1 MILFVPLSSL
11 KLFTSGDLAG
21 MSEEELVAR
30 LKADHP
36 ALVEGAKIA
45 IEGDLV
51 RIEFPEVPAIQAS
64 EALRLLEKGIQR
76 SQKGEFLKAVGIFER
91 VLELDPGNAAAYRNL
106 GMVFMELGKT
116 EEARRCLVEAAL
128 LNPKDAWPYVVLG
141 NALARDRDKLVAAQA
156 LLEKA
161 HEIEPED
168 PWAMNSLGGIC
179 TERGDLAAATTW
191 FEKSLAI
198 KSDFANSHYGLANVL
213 ATQGKFESARERLQT
228 LFEKAEYQ
236 DARSRSV
243 FSAARSLWLDTISQL
258 ANARRECSLAEV
270 RAYLASI
277 SERSGFPVKEEWADF
292 PENFAAQT
300 QMAWKKGRDH
310 HLIRLRRGYPEPAW
324 HHILAHEATH
334 IALESA
340 ARAVGRNRW
349 FVTTEESRAKA
360 LKLME
365 PDIRKI
371 SRQGYPVERLAELV
385 TQLLN
390 GASALVFNA
399 AIDMVI
405 ESRLRSEIPSLA
417 DAQLLSLDLLAREA
431 AGVTSHRDIR
441 KVTPERIL
449 SVNDT
454 LNAVGALFLRDLSR
468 GALDYVEAYRP
479 FHCMKKA
486 ESLYDAW
493 KSKVGKGLEPGQEYD
508 LTDEFATQLGVR
520 GWYVWRPD
528 MPSLESADEMSRG
541 EAKSRKIESPAALMF
556 LVAAMDRLHALS
568 DKDVAQ
574 VAMETAL
581 KGNTGLDL
589 DSAEKQ
595 YSIGIFGNERFSGL
609 EMVCLMRVAL
619 ERINPGADTGIDFG
633 DAWNAAQMMHAA
645 KIEKKSS

>member
-11 KLFTSGDLAG
+11 KLFTAGDLAG
-21 MSEEELVAR
+21 LSEPELVAR
-30 LKADHP
+30 LKLDHP
-36 ALVEGAKIA
+36 ALVAGAA
-45 IEGDLV
+45 ITIEDGMV
-51 RIEFPEVPAIQAS
+51 RIEFPEIEPAKSS

-76 SQKGEFLKAVGIFER
+76 SQKGEFQKAFGIFER
-91 VLELDPGNAAAYRNL
+91 VLELDPSNAAAYRNL

-116 EEARRCLVEAAL
+116 DEARRCLVEAAL

-141 NALARDRDKLVAAQA
+141 NALARERDKQDAAQA

-179 TERGDLAAATTW
+179 TERGDLASATAW

-198 KSDFANSHYGLANVL
+198 KPDFANSHYGLANVL
-213 ATQGKFESARERLQT
+213 ATQGKFVDARDRLET
-228 LFEKAEYQ
+228 LFAKAEFQ

-243 FSAARSLWLDTISQL
+243 FSAARSLWLDTTTQL
-258 ANARRECSLAEV
+258 ANARREKTLADV

-277 SERSGFPVKEEWADF
+277 AERSGYPVKEEWVDF

-334 IALESA
+334 IAMEHE
-340 ARAVGRNRW
+340 ARANGTNRW
-349 FVTTEESRAKA
+349 FVTTEDSRSKA
-360 LKLME
+360 LKQME
-365 PDIRKI
+365 PEIRKI
-371 SRQGYPVERLAELV
+371 SRQGYPVDRLAELV

-405 ESRLRSEIPSLA
+405 ETRLRKDIPSLA
-417 DAQLLSLDLLAREA
+417 DAQLLSLNLLAREA
-431 AGVTSHRDIR
+431 ASVTSHRDIR

-454 LNAVGALFLRDLSR
+454 LNAVGALFLRDLSK

-479 FHCMKKA
+479 FHCLKKA

-493 KSKVGKGLEPGQEYD
+493 QGKVKKGLAPGQEYD

-528 MPSLESADEMSRG
+528 VSVMEGDDDDSRRPAG
-541 EAKSRKIESPAALMF
+541 SRKIESPAALMF
-556 LVAAMDRLHALS
+556 LVAAMDRIQTLS

-589 DSAEKQ
+589 DSSEKQ
-595 YSIGIFGNERFSGL
+595 YSIGFFGNERFSGL

-633 DAWNAAQMMHAA
+633 DAWNAAKMMHSAR
-645 KIEKKSS
+645 KR